1 MFKSRL
7 LRVSAAGAAAV
18 AGVIL
23 VFVSVG
29 AHGNSVPTRL
39 ASNSVINGVVKLATM
54 AGVAADEDA
63 AGIEDEARAEAA
75 ELAKEQQEEA
85 AEAAAEAQEEANE
98 DQDEAGEQ
106 EDKNGE
112 DDSD

>member
-1 MFKSRL
+1 MLKNRFVKLS
-7 LRVSAAGAAAV
+7 VAGVAAV

-63 AGIEDEARAEAA
+63 AEIEDEAQAEAA
-75 ELAKEQQEEA
+75 ELAKEQQEKA

-106 EDKNGE
+106 DDENGE